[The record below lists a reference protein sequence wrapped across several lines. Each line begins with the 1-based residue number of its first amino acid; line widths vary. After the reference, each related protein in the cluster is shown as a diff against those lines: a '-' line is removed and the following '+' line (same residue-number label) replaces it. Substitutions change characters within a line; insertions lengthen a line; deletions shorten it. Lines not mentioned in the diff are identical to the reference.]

1 MTFLFCA
8 ADLDT
13 GPIVRI
19 TPDELHI
26 KDSSYYDQIYAG
38 GSKIRNKDERF
49 VHIYA
54 TPHSIVG
61 ITDHARHRFRRGV
74 IGELFSTRSI
84 VNLESTI
91 NKNVEKLLNRFTE
104 ARSSNSVINL
114 SAAFAALTA
123 DTITQHTYGE
133 SIGHLD
139 WPDFN
144 VGWKNS
150 VRDTM
155 GSRVLMKHFPLLLL
169 LLRAMPTGILS
180 QLNSGIAQISKIEGL
195 IKELSK
201 RSINQDGESPKRNKT
216 ILDALTDPSLP
227 PEQRTS
233 EFLTDEGHI
242 LLLAGTETTAN
253 ALTTALVYL
262 LENPN
267 IMAKLRGEFEKS
279 FPDDAGLKSWSIL
292 QQLPYLVI
300 LSSQLSAPG
309 IKD

>member
-1 MTFLFCA
+1 VA
-8 ADLDT
+8 YLDI

-38 GSKIRNKDERF
+38 GCKIRNKDERF

-54 TPHSIVG
+54 TPYSIVG

-74 IGELFSTRSI
+74 IGELFSMRSI

-91 NKNVEKLLNRFTE
+91 DKNVEKLLNRFRE
-104 ARSSNSVINL
+104 ARVSNSVINL

-123 DTITQHTYGE
+123 DTITEHTYGE

-139 WPDFN
+139 RPDFN
-144 VGWKNS
+144 IGWKNS

-155 GSRVLMKHFPLLLL
+155 GSRVLMKHFPLLLF

-180 QLNSGIAQISKIEGL
+180 RLNSGIAEISKIEAL

-201 RSINQDGESPKRNKT
+201 RSIKRGKESLKRNKT

-262 LENPN
+262 LENPD
-267 IMAKLRGEFEKS
+267 IMAKLRGEFERS
-279 FPDDAGLKSWSIL
+279 FPDNAGLNSWSTL
-292 QQLPYLVI
+292 QKLPYLVM
-300 LSSQLSAPG
+300 SSSHLSAPS
-309 IKD
+309 IRN